1 MDQEQDWCALWQDRL
16 TCPGWRAIWHVV
28 VHCYRIAGHVKQTAK
43 EVQGVGPGPSG
54 MPGFFIGRST
64 ATMTKDWKT
73 RTKLVH
79 EGSRRSQ
86 YGEMAEAI
94 FLTQG
99 FVYPD
104 AEAAEARFVKAG
116 DDEFIY
122 ARYGNPTTRMFEERI
137 AALEGTEDAFATASG
152 MAAVTGALMAMLR
165 AGDHIV
171 SSRALFGSCLY
182 VLEEVLTRFGVRV
195 TFVDGADLDQW
206 RAAVVPGTKAV
217 FFEAM
222 SNPALEMIDITGVSK
237 IAHAA
242 GALVV
247 CDNVFATPV
256 FSRAV
261 EQGADVIVY
270 STTKHIDGQGR
281 ALGGVVCASREFIRK
296 TLEPYMKHTGGS
308 MSPFTAWIML
318 NGMATLD
325 LRCRA
330 MADSAAVIA
339 AALEGHPA
347 LARVIFPG
355 LPSHPQHALAMAQMG
370 SGGTLVAFD
379 LKGGKN
385 AAFRFM
391 NALEIIKISNN
402 LGDAK
407 SIVTHPAT
415 TTHQRLRQDQKD
427 VLGITPGL
435 IRLSV
440 GLEDVGDLLGDLTAA
455 LAKA

>member
-1 MDQEQDWCALWQDRL
+1 
-16 TCPGWRAIWHVV
+16 
-28 VHCYRIAGHVKQTAK
+28 
-43 EVQGVGPGPSG
+43 
-54 MPGFFIGRST
+54 
-64 ATMTKDWKT
+64 MTKNWKT
-73 RTKLVH
+73 RTQLVH

-99 FVYPD
+99 FVYES

-116 DDEFIY
+116 EDEFIY

-137 AALEGTEDAFATASG
+137 AAIEGTEDAFATASG
-152 MAAVTGALMAMLR
+152 MAAVSGALMSMLR
-165 AGDHIV
+165 AGDHVV

-182 VLEEVLTRFGVRV
+182 VLEEVLRRYGVV
-195 TFVDGADLDQW
+195 VDFVDGTDLAAW
-206 RAAVVPGTKAV
+206 GRAVKPGTKAV
-217 FFEAM
+217 FFESM
-222 SNPALEMIDITGVSK
+222 SNPTLEVVDIEGVAR
-237 IAHAA
+237 IAHAV

-247 CDNVFATPV
+247 CDNVFATPI

-261 EQGADVIVY
+261 DQGADVVIY
-270 STTKHIDGQGR
+270 SSTKHIDGQGR
-281 ALGGVVCASREFIRK
+281 ALGGVICGTRDFIRK
-296 TLEPYMKHTGGS
+296 VAEPYMKHTGGS

-330 MADSAAVIA
+330 MAD
-339 AALEGHPA
+339 AALQIAQALDGHKA
-347 LARVIFPG
+347 ISRVIYPG
-355 LPSHPQHALAMAQMG
+355 LASHPQAELVTRQMG
-370 SGGTLVAFD
+370 SGGTLVTFD
-379 LKGGKN
+379 LLGGKD

-415 TTHQRLRQDQKD
+415 TTHQRLPQDQKD
-427 VLGITPGL
+427 LLGITPGL

-440 GLEDVGDLLGDLTAA
+440 GLEDAGDLMGDLMQA
-455 LAKA
+455 LAASKDPT

>member
-1 MDQEQDWCALWQDRL
+1 
-16 TCPGWRAIWHVV
+16 
-28 VHCYRIAGHVKQTAK
+28 
-43 EVQGVGPGPSG
+43 
-54 MPGFFIGRST
+54 
-64 ATMTKDWKT
+64 MTDKWNT

-94 FLTQG
+94 YLTQG
-99 FVYPD
+99 FVYPT
-104 AEAAEARFVKAG
+104 AESAEERFIKAG

-152 MAAVTGALMAMLR
+152 MAAVNGALTSMLR
-165 AGDHIV
+165 AGDHVV

-182 VLEEVLTRFGVRV
+182 ILEEVLTRFGVHV

-206 RAAVVPGTKAV
+206 RAAVTPGTKAV
-217 FFEAM
+217 FFESM
-222 SNPALEMIDITGVSK
+222 SNPTLELVDITEVAK
-237 IAHAA
+237 IAHAV
-242 GALVV
+242 GALVIV
-247 CDNVFATPV
+247 DNVFATPI

-261 EQGADVIVY
+261 EQGADVVVY

-281 ALGGVVCASREFIRK
+281 ALGGVVCGTKEFIRK
-296 TLEPYMKHTGGS
+296 TVETYMKHTGGS

-330 MADSAAVIA
+330 MADSALTIA
-339 AALEGHPA
+339 KALESD
-347 LARVIFPG
+347 ARVSKVIFPG
-355 LPSHPQHALAMAQMG
+355 LASHPQHDLAMAQMG
-370 SGGTLVAFD
+370 SGGTIVTFD
-379 LKGGKN
+379 IKGGKE
-385 AAFRFM
+385 AAFKFM

-407 SIVTHPAT
+407 SIATHPAT
-415 TTHQRLRQDQKD
+415 TTHQRLPQPQKD
-427 VLGITPGL
+427 ALGITPGL

-440 GLEDVGDLLGDLTAA
+440 GLEDAGDLIADLQAA
-455 LAKA
+455 LSAI